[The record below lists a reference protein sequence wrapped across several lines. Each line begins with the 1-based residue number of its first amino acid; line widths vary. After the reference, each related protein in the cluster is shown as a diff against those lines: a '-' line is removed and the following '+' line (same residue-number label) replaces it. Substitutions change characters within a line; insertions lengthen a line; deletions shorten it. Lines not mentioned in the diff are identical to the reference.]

1 MTRAQ
6 LKQRIRVLGGH
17 LFNGMPDQDPFGLD
31 LLLIE
36 MANQIARATDCL
48 VGRRYL
54 DTVAGED
61 EYCAPDI
68 YKIRG
73 IYFLEG
79 SDYKRV
85 RQVNWSARIFDSQRN
100 NTTSSTPDIVAVYG
114 MNRIRFK
121 PAPDSVI
128 TSGVML
134 EGFMQ
139 PGDIWQYNASGTID
153 TSVPTEDHECPL
165 PNVAHDCLVYA
176 VLMTRAVQMRD
187 QAGIQLY
194 SAEYQRRLGD
204 VEAYAA
210 TYHTRAV

>member
-36 MANQIARATDCL
+36 MANQIARSTDCL

-54 DTVAGED
+54 DTVANQD

-79 SDYKRV
+79 SDYNRV

-100 NTTSSTPDIVAVYG
+100 NTTASVPDIVAVYG

-139 PGDIWQYNASGTID
+139 PGDIWQYNSSGTID
-153 TSVPTEDHECPL
+153 TSVAAEDHECPL

-176 VLMTRAVQMRD
+176 VLMTRSVQMRD

-210 TYHTRAV
+210 MYHTRAV